1 MEPPAP
7 APAPRTCNCR
17 AGKDNCMVK
26 GPASGQCLQSSV
38 VYGAAVKSTET
49 TLRTMFG
56 EEEVET
62 VETYT
67 GSCEPTLK
75 ARVQGHATSFRYE
88 KYRNS
93 TRLSRYIHSL
103 KDEDKE
109 YSIEWKI
116 IDKQKSYSSISNSC
130 RLCLAECYYI
140 LYGDSASI
148 NKKNEVWG
156 YCRHAKQKMLSSAKT
171 RTRMPAL

>member
-1 MEPPAP
+1 
-7 APAPRTCNCR
+7 
-17 AGKDNCMVK
+17 MVT

-49 TLRTMFG
+49 TLRSLFG

-75 ARVQGHATSFRYE
+75 NRVQGHLTSFRYE
-88 KYRNS
+88 KYRHS

-103 KDEDKE
+103 KDEDRE
-109 YSIEWKI
+109 YSIDWKI
-116 IDKQKSYSSISNSC
+116 IDKQKAYSSISNAC
-130 RLCLAECYYI
+130 RLCLAECYWI
-140 LYGDSASI
+140 LYGDSAST
-148 NKKNEVWG
+148 NSRDEVWG
-156 YCRHAKQKMLSSAKT
+156 FCRHAKRHMLSAA
-171 RTRMPAL
+171 RPRPRMPAL